1 MAVNLSKLRLETSIN
16 SVMKSHSIFPRFFLI
31 EFILIF
37 LAERSFCESQE
48 ERTEREA
55 LCGLAPTLTGSFP
68 WYVIL
73 KLEILL
79 DPGGSSTKE
88 LYTGTLVSN
97 RFVATAA
104 EIFDVESDLDDPAQ
118 WKAFP
123 GAYGFHAE
131 EIANLKTTDWI
142 DVSRIEIHPLYRGYL
157 SDEKQ

>member
-1 MAVNLSKLRLETSIN
+1 
-16 SVMKSHSIFPRFFLI
+16 MKSHSIFPRFFLI

-37 LAERSFCESQE
+37 LAEQSFCESHE

-131 EIANLKTTDWI
+131 EIANLKSTDWI
-142 DVSRIEIHPLYRGYL
+142 DVTRIEIHPLYRGYL
-157 SDEKQ
+157 SDDKQ

>member
-1 MAVNLSKLRLETSIN
+1 
-16 SVMKSHSIFPRFFLI
+16 MKSHSIFPRFFLI
-31 EFILIF
+31 EYILIF
-37 LAERSFCESQE
+37 FAEKRFCESQE

-131 EIANLKTTDWI
+131 EIANLKTTDWK

>member
-1 MAVNLSKLRLETSIN
+1 MAVNLSKLQLQTSIN
-16 SVMKSHSIFPRFFLI
+16 SVMKSHSTFPHFFLI

-37 LAERSFCESQE
+37 FAERRFCESQG

-55 LCGLAPTLTGSFP
+55 LCGLSPTRTGSFP

-88 LYTGTLVSN
+88 FYTGTLVSN
-97 RFVATAA
+97 RFVVTAA
-104 EIFDVESDLDDPAQ
+104 EIFDVESDRDEPEQ

-123 GAYGFHAE
+123 GAYGFHAA
-131 EIANLKTTDWI
+131 EIANLRSTDWI
-142 DVSRIEIHPLYRGYL
+142 DVTRIEIHPLYRGYL

>member
-37 LAERSFCESQE
+37 FVEQRFCESQE

-131 EIANLKTTDWI
+131 EIANLKSTDWI
-142 DVSRIEIHPLYRGYL
+142 DVTRIEIHPLYRGYL
-157 SDEKQ
+157 SDDKQ